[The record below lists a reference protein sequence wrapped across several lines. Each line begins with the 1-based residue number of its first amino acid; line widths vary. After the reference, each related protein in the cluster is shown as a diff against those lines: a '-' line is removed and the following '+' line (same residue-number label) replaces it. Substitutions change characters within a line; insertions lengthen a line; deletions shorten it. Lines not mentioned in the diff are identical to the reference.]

1 MAMKVG
7 IVEKLGE
14 RAVLLPALIEEG
26 LAANDRLKIRLTML
40 QEAAAQVSE
49 PGRAAPSMERERRGV
64 GLTDPIFNG
73 TISGARRIDA
83 DTFLAPGAEAL
94 AAGIAGDLK
103 AMNAPIEVAEAESA
117 ASLSARLNARLAAL
131 PDFKGDCVA
140 HRQVAELTSARRRG
154 DDSVHLLVM
163 DLHKAL
169 NGVAAAAAVEE
180 IDGANVHGL
189 DDAGRA
195 RVRAFMGGLNRTARL
210 AFGHPGLE
218 TTAGRVGARL
228 TLQNDI
234 GATDAHVLVVHVEGL
249 AVTTTYTDVH
259 RIRAKFFMTLFA
271 DEAVDWSPLAE
282 NQDRDLAEGEAFY
295 LLNGVYHGRDEADL
309 DRFLAFLGSRIV
321 FLIDW
326 NKARKAL
333 QSLVS
338 KAGAIE
344 LLIGA
349 AHREDGHRAF
359 LELGGAD
366 LVFDAVR
373 RAAGGR
379 IAYGVPLGQALGES
393 ECAAFLRNVLHIAS
407 EGLKNGRST
416 RFIRDEIQ
424 ADLSQRLDTAES
436 ELLAVVLRH
445 LGLTRMLAG
454 MFEMAFEPGGL
465 ADIAERESLARRAK
479 EIEGKGDRLTVAARE
494 IFARVRNADDLL
506 SLIDQVE
513 NATDCFDEAAFLVSL
528 APDHEAADALGSP
541 LAELAAIARHSAAEL
556 VRAVEAAKQIPEG
569 KRADAAFALQCV
581 DAVIDAE
588 RDADA
593 AERAAI
599 AAMMSAPP
607 KRDGEDAGRGGEAR
621 VLILGLEVA
630 RTLEEATDRLA
641 HAAMSLRNRVLQGLS
656 A

>member
-1 MAMKVG
+1 M
-7 IVEKLGE
+7 
-14 RAVLLPALIEEG
+14 P
-26 LAANDRLKIRLTML
+26 
-40 QEAAAQVSE
+40 
-49 PGRAAPSMERERRGV
+49 
-64 GLTDPIFNG
+64 
-73 TISGARRIDA
+73 
-83 DTFLAPGAEAL
+83 
-94 AAGIAGDLK
+94 
-103 AMNAPIEVAEAESA
+103 
-117 ASLSARLNARLAAL
+117 
-131 PDFKGDCVA
+131 
-140 HRQVAELTSARRRG
+140 
-154 DDSVHLLVM
+154 
-163 DLHKAL
+163 
-169 NGVAAAAAVEE
+169 
-180 IDGANVHGL
+180 
-189 DDAGRA
+189 
-195 RVRAFMGGLNRTARL
+195 
-210 AFGHPGLE
+210 
-218 TTAGRVGARL
+218 
-228 TLQNDI
+228 
-234 GATDAHVLVVHVEGL
+234 
-249 AVTTTYTDVH
+249 
-259 RIRAKFFMTLFA
+259 
-271 DEAVDWSPLAE
+271 
-282 NQDRDLAEGEAFY
+282 FY
-295 LLNGVYHGRDEADL
+295 LLNGVYQGRDEADL
-309 DRFLAFLGSRIV
+309 DRFLTFLGSRIV

-333 QSLVS
+333 QSFVS
-338 KAGAIE
+338 KDGAIE

-349 AHREDGHRAF
+349 AQREDGHRAF

-424 ADLSQRLDTAES
+424 ADLSERLDTAES
-436 ELLAVVLRH
+436 ELLATVLRH

-454 MFEMAFEPGGL
+454 MIETAFGPGGL
-465 ADIAERESLARRAK
+465 ADIGERGSLARRAK
-479 EIEGKGDRLTVAARE
+479 QLEEKGDRLTVVARE
-494 IFARVRNADDLL
+494 IFARVRNAEELL
-506 SLIDQVE
+506 TLIDQVE

-528 APDHEAADALGSP
+528 TPDYEAADPLGSP
-541 LAELAAIARHSAAEL
+541 LAELAAIALHSAAEL
-556 VRAVEAAKQIPEG
+556 VRAIEAAKQIPEG

-607 KRDGEDAGRGGEAR
+607 KRNGENAGRGGEAR
-621 VLILGLEVA
+621 VLILGLENA

>member
-1 MAMKVG
+1 MVAKVE
-7 IVEKLGE
+7 IVERLGE

-40 QEAAAQVSE
+40 QEAAAQASE
-49 PGRAAPSMERERRGV
+49 PGRAAPSMERERRSV
-64 GLTDPIFNG
+64 GLAEPIFNA

-83 DTFLAPGAEAL
+83 ETFLAPGAEAL
-94 AAGIAGDLK
+94 AAGMACDLT
-103 AMNAPIEVAEAESA
+103 AMMAPIEVAEAEG
-117 ASLSARLNARLAAL
+117 ASPLRARLAATLAGL

-140 HRQVAELTSARRRG
+140 HRRVAELASARRG
-154 DDSVHLLVM
+154 GLDSLHLIVM

-169 NGVAAAAAVEE
+169 NRVAAAAAVEAV
-180 IDGANVHGL
+180 DGARVHGL
-189 DDAGRA
+189 DDASRA
-195 RVRAFMGGLNRTARL
+195 RVRAFMRGLNRTARL

-228 TLQNDI
+228 TIQNDI

-271 DEAVDWSPLAE
+271 DEPVEWSPLAE
-282 NQDRDLAEGEAFY
+282 NRDRNLAKGEEFY
-295 LLNGVYHGRDEADL
+295 LLHGGYQARDEADL

-333 QSLVS
+333 QSFVS

-344 LLIGA
+344 LLVGA
-349 AHREDGHRAF
+349 AQREDGHRAF

-366 LVFDAVR
+366 LAFEAVR

-379 IAYGVPLGQALGES
+379 IAYGVPLGQALGEG
-393 ECAAFLRNVLHIAS
+393 ECAAFLRNVLHLAS
-407 EGLKNGRST
+407 EGLKDGRST

-436 ELLAVVLRH
+436 ELLATVLRH

-454 MFEMAFEPGGL
+454 MIETVFEPGGL
-465 ADIAERESLARRAK
+465 ADAAERKSLARRAK

-494 IFARVRNADDLL
+494 IFARVRNADELL
-506 SLIDQVE
+506 TLIDQVE
-513 NATDCFDEAAFLVSL
+513 NATDCFDEAAFLISL

-541 LAELAAIARHSAAEL
+541 LAELAAIARQCAAEL
-556 VRAVEAAKQIPEG
+556 VRAVEAAMQIPEG

-599 AAMMSAPP
+599 GAIMSAPTP
-607 KRDGEDAGRGGEAR
+607 GDGGDAGRGGEAR
-621 VLILGLEVA
+621 VLVLGLEIA

>member
-1 MAMKVG
+1 MVAKVG
-7 IVEKLGE
+7 IVERLGE

-49 PGRAAPSMERERRGV
+49 PGRVPPSMERERRGV
-64 GLTDPIFNG
+64 GLTDPIFNA
-73 TISGARRIDA
+73 TIVGARRID
-83 DTFLAPGAEAL
+83 DKTFLAPGAELL
-94 AAGIAGDLK
+94 AVGMARDLT
-103 AMNAPIEVAEAESA
+103 AMMAPIEVAEAENA
-117 ASLSARLNARLAAL
+117 PSLRARLDATLAAL
-131 PDFKGDCVA
+131 PNFKGDCVA
-140 HRQVAELTSARRRG
+140 HRQVAELTSARRGG
-154 DDSVHLLVM
+154 DDSLHLLVM

-169 NGVAAAAAVEE
+169 NQAAAAAAVEV
-180 IDGANVHGL
+180 IDGAHVHGL

-195 RVRAFMGGLNRTARL
+195 RVRAFIRGLNRTARL

-228 TLQNDI
+228 TIQNDI
-234 GATDAHVLVVHVEGL
+234 GATDVHVLVVHVEGL

-259 RIRAKFFMTLFA
+259 RVRAKFFMTLFA
-271 DEAVDWSPLAE
+271 DEAVEWSQLAE
-282 NQDRDLAEGEAFY
+282 NQDHDLAEGEAFY
-295 LLNGVYHGRDEADL
+295 LLSGVYQGRDEADL
-309 DRFLAFLGSRIV
+309 DRFLTFLGSRIV

-333 QSLVS
+333 QSFVS
-338 KAGAIE
+338 KDKAIE
-344 LLIGA
+344 LLVGA
-349 AHREDGHRAF
+349 ARREDGHRAF

-373 RAAGGR
+373 RGAGGR

-393 ECAAFLRNVLHIAS
+393 ECAGFLRNVLHLAS
-407 EGLKNGRST
+407 EGLKDGRST

-424 ADLSQRLDTAES
+424 ADLSERLDTAES
-436 ELLAVVLRH
+436 ELLATVLRH

-454 MFEMAFEPGGL
+454 MIETGFGSGGL

-479 EIEGKGDRLTVAARE
+479 QLEEKGDRLTVMGRE
-494 IFARVRNADDLL
+494 IFARVRNAEELL
-506 SLIDQVE
+506 TLIDQVE

-528 APDHEAADALGSP
+528 APDYEAADDLGSS
-541 LAELAAIARHSAAEL
+541 LAELAAIARHSVAEL
-556 VRAVEAAKQIPEG
+556 VRAVEAARQIPEG

-607 KRDGEDAGRGGEAR
+607 KCDGEDAGRGGEAR
-621 VLILGLEVA
+621 VLILGLEIA
-630 RTLEEATDRLA
+630 RMLEEATDRLA
-641 HAAMSLRNRVLQGLS
+641 HAALSLRNRVLQGLS

>member
-1 MAMKVG
+1 MVAKVE
-7 IVEKLGE
+7 IVERLGE

-64 GLTDPIFNG
+64 GLTDPIFSA
-73 TISGARRIDA
+73 TVSGARRIDA
-83 DTFLAPGAEAL
+83 KTFLAPGAEAL
-94 AAGIAGDLK
+94 AAGIAGDLR
-103 AMNAPIEVAEAESA
+103 AMLAAIEVAEAEAA
-117 ASLSARLNARLAAL
+117 ASLRARLDATLAAL
-131 PDFKGDCVA
+131 PDFKGDRVA
-140 HRQVAELTSARRRG
+140 HRQVAALASARRG
-154 DDSVHLLVM
+154 GEDSLHLLVM

-169 NGVAAAAAVEE
+169 NQVAAATAVEE
-180 IDGANVHGL
+180 TDGARVHGL
-189 DDAGRA
+189 DDPGRA
-195 RVRAFMGGLNRTARL
+195 RVRAFMRGLNRTAKL
-210 AFGHPGLE
+210 AFGHPGLG

-228 TLQNDI
+228 TIQNDI

-249 AVTTTYTDVH
+249 AITTTYTDVH
-259 RIRAKFFMTLFA
+259 RIRAKFFMMLFA
-271 DEAVDWSPLAE
+271 DEPVEWSPLAE
-282 NQDRDLAEGEAFY
+282 NQDSDLAKGEAFY
-295 LLNGVYHGRDEADL
+295 LLNGVYQARDEADL
-309 DRFLAFLGSRIV
+309 DRFLTFLGSRIV

-333 QSLVS
+333 QSFLT
-338 KAGAIE
+338 KDGAIE

-349 AHREDGHRAF
+349 AQREDGHRAF

-379 IAYGVPLGQALGES
+379 IAYGVPLGQALGEG
-393 ECAAFLRNVLHIAS
+393 ECAAFLRNVLHLAS

-436 ELLAVVLRH
+436 ELFATVLRH

-454 MFEMAFEPGGL
+454 MIETAFEPGGM
-465 ADIAERESLARRAK
+465 ADVAERQSLARRAK

-528 APDHEAADALGSP
+528 APDHEAADVLGSP
-541 LAELAAIARHSAAEL
+541 LAELAAIARHSVAEL
-556 VRAVEAAKQIPEG
+556 VRAVEAAMQIPEG
-569 KRADAAFALQCV
+569 KRTDAAFALQCV

-588 RDADA
+588 RDADS
-593 AERAAI
+593 AERATFAAI
-599 AAMMSAPP
+599 MGAPP
-607 KRDGEDAGRGGEAR
+607 RDGQDAGRNGDAR
-621 VLILGLEVA
+621 VLVLGLEIA

>member
-1 MAMKVG
+1 MVAKVE
-7 IVEKLGE
+7 IVERLGE

-64 GLTDPIFNG
+64 GLTDPIFSA
-73 TISGARRIDA
+73 TVSGARRIDA
-83 DTFLAPGAEAL
+83 KTFLAPGAEAL
-94 AAGIAGDLK
+94 AAGIAGDLR
-103 AMNAPIEVAEAESA
+103 AMLAAIEVAEAEAA
-117 ASLSARLNARLAAL
+117 ASLRARLDATLAAL
-131 PDFKGDCVA
+131 PDFKGDRVA
-140 HRQVAELTSARRRG
+140 HRQVAALASARRG
-154 DDSVHLLVM
+154 GEDSLHLLVM

-169 NGVAAAAAVEE
+169 NQVAAATAVEE
-180 IDGANVHGL
+180 TDGARVHGL
-189 DDAGRA
+189 DDPGRA
-195 RVRAFMGGLNRTARL
+195 RVRAFMRGLNRTAKL
-210 AFGHPGLE
+210 AFGHPGLG

-228 TLQNDI
+228 TIQNDI

-249 AVTTTYTDVH
+249 AITTTYTDVH
-259 RIRAKFFMTLFA
+259 RIRAKFFMMLFA
-271 DEAVDWSPLAE
+271 DEPVEWSPLAE
-282 NQDRDLAEGEAFY
+282 NQDSDLAKGEAFY
-295 LLNGVYHGRDEADL
+295 LLNGVYQARDEADL
-309 DRFLAFLGSRIV
+309 DRFLTFLGSRIV

-333 QSLVS
+333 QSFLT
-338 KAGAIE
+338 KDGAIE

-349 AHREDGHRAF
+349 AQREDGHRAF

-379 IAYGVPLGQALGES
+379 IAYGVPLGQALGEG
-393 ECAAFLRNVLHIAS
+393 ECAAFLRNVLHLAS

-436 ELLAVVLRH
+436 ELFATVLRH

-454 MFEMAFEPGGL
+454 MIETAFEPGGM
-465 ADIAERESLARRAK
+465 ADVAERQSLARRAK

-528 APDHEAADALGSP
+528 APDHEAADVLGSP
-541 LAELAAIARHSAAEL
+541 LAELAAIARHSVAEL
-556 VRAVEAAKQIPEG
+556 VRAVEAAMQIPEG
-569 KRADAAFALQCV
+569 KRTDAAFALQCV

-588 RDADA
+588 RDADS
-593 AERAAI
+593 AERATFAAI
-599 AAMMSAPP
+599 MGAPP
-607 KRDGEDAGRGGEAR
+607 RGGQDAGRNGDAR
-621 VLILGLEVA
+621 VLVLGLEIA